1 MMNETMARE
10 VREARAAGIRA
21 LNSLRKAQ
29 GYLDSARGWGI
40 LDMLGGG
47 MISSLIKHSKLS
59 DAQRCIDQAQYDLD
73 AFRRELADVNLP
85 YAEID
90 GFLTFADFFFDGFLA
105 DLMVQSRIND
115 AREKLEDACRRV
127 EDVLRQLPKV

>member
-10 VREARAAGIRA
+10 IREARAAGIRA

-29 GYLDSARGWGI
+29 DYLNSARGWGI

-90 GFLTFADFFFDGFLA
+90 GFLTFADFFFDGLLS
-105 DLMVQSRIND
+105 DLIVQSRIRD
-115 AREKLEDACRRV
+115 AIARLDDACRQV
-127 EDVLRQLPKV
+127 EDVLYRLENL

>member
-90 GFLTFADFFFDGFLA
+90 GFLTFADVFFDGFLA

-115 AREKLEDACRRV
+115 AREKLEDACQQV

>member
-29 GYLDSARGWGI
+29 DYLNSARGWGI

>member
-29 GYLDSARGWGI
+29 DYLNSARGWGI

-85 YAEID
+85 FAEID

>member
-10 VREARAAGIRA
+10 IREARAAGIRA

-29 GYLDSARGWGI
+29 DYLNSARGWGI

>member
-10 VREARAAGIRA
+10 IREARAAGIRA

-29 GYLDSARGWGI
+29 DYLNSARGWGI

-85 YAEID
+85 FAEID